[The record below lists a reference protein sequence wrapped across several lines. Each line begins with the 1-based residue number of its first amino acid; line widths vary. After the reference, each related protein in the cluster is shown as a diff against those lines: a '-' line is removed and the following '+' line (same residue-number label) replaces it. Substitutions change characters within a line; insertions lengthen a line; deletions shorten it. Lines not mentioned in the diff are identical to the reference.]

1 MFLNV
6 KKSFKLGMAAGL
18 LASSCLC
25 LSTEASAMH
34 RSGRGHGHGHG
45 HGHDGAGPARGGAR
59 AAASEA
65 PRGLTGQYQA
75 LVNALPEAGETRTR
89 GDVVKAFRSFVDVE
103 DILFVGGPSS
113 GAPREVLAIA
123 SNDSKAILRYLGDE
137 KRKHFTGRSE
147 YANTGLRFSQA
158 ASFLQTIAR
167 QLAYL
172 EGLKRYADEGK
183 GIGALVEECAAKHGL
198 RARQKHLFELALH
211 KFVERGGASKR
222 IDKLHKDA
230 LGLLKGI
237 VERFAAS
244 KRLAGREAL
253 AGEEVAPL
261 ENFSMFEDRE
271 LLPAMLDLVGM
282 DADSRH
288 AFFGQHLPSM

>member
-1 MFLNV
+1 
-6 KKSFKLGMAAGL
+6 
-18 LASSCLC
+18 
-25 LSTEASAMH
+25 MH
-34 RSGRGHGHGHG
+34 RSGRGHG

-59 AAASEA
+59 AAASAA
-65 PRGLTGQYQA
+65 PRGLTGRYQA
-75 LVNALPEAGETRTR
+75 LVSALPEAGETRTR
-89 GDVVKAFRSFVDVE
+89 GDVVKAFKGFVDAE

-113 GAPREVLAIA
+113 GNPSEVLAIA
-123 SNDSKAILRYLGDE
+123 SNDSKGILRYLSDE
-137 KRKHFTGRSE
+137 QRKRFTGRSE

-183 GIGALVEECAAKHGL
+183 GIDALVEECAAKYGPQ
-198 RARQKHLFELALH
+198 AKQKDLFELALH
-211 KFVERGGASKR
+211 KFVEAGGASKR

-237 VERFAAS
+237 VERFATS
-244 KRLAGREAL
+244 NGLAGREAL
-253 AGEEVAPL
+253 AGQEVAPL
-261 ENFSMFEDRE
+261 EHFSMFEDRE
-271 LLPAMLDLVGM
+271 LLPEMLDLVGM